1 MKSILYA
8 LLLSAFYIPSVF
20 AGLSTADTHS
30 KRMQQDPSHQ
40 GELRKCTD
48 LLPEGH
54 EYTISIIGTSDKK
67 IKMRMVSS
75 RENLKSLMKRNNQ
88 SMKKEPKKL
97 NLLFN
102 VSQKGFYN

>member
-67 IKMRMVSS
+67 NKNADGKFTGKFEVSDETKQPINEKRAEEIKPFIQCVTERV
-75 RENLKSLMKRNNQ
+75 L
-88 SMKKEPKKL
+88 
-97 NLLFN
+97 
-102 VSQKGFYN
+102 